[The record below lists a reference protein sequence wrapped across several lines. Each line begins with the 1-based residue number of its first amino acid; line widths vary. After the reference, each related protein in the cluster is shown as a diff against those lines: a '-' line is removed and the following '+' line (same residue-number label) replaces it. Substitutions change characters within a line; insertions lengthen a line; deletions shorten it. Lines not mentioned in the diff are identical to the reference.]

1 MDNLIG
7 SGVFIQRVPKAD
19 SADNAFP
26 GDVIGNKNDEH
37 TGDSLYS
44 KTYILDSHIHKGIF
58 TRPNLANG
66 ITLIKAAGAWAAY
79 PAPTEIIAASDI
91 ARDFDFHWMSISGI
105 SANGEYQIQLYTGA
119 SGSEIALGEG
129 FTASR
134 SAVQSQE
141 GTRPIQSV
149 IIPAGTR
156 ISAALSSSN
165 SAADTIKIKLEG
177 HTY

>member
-7 SGVFIQRVPKAD
+7 SGVFIKRVPTAD

-26 GDVIGNKNDEH
+26 SDVIGNKNDGH
-37 TGDSLYS
+37 TGDSIYS
-44 KTYILDSHIHKGIF
+44 KTYILNRHVHSGIF

-66 ITLIKAAGAWAAY
+66 ITLTKAAGAWAAY
-79 PAPTEIIAASDI
+79 PTPTQIIAASDI
-91 ARDFDFHWMSISGI
+91 ADDFDFHWMSISGI

-119 SGSEIALGEG
+119 PGAEVALGEG

-141 GTRPIQSV
+141 GTRPIQSI

-165 SAADTIKIKLEG
+165 VAADTITIKLEG